1 MLQSH
6 PKLSSMSC
14 WTGEAAQSTRLDDPR
29 PSGPRARPSPA
40 SGSTSRWYYGQ
51 RRRKGIQG
59 ALRAVLAEVPTTTD
73 FLLSSNYEPTP
84 YTWHRGASTRAQV
97 CSSRGAP
104 STCMAATMAS
114 AISSRPPV

>member
-1 MLQSH
+1 M
-6 PKLSSMSC
+6 
-14 WTGEAAQSTRLDDPR
+14 D
-29 PSGPRARPSPA
+29 
-40 SGSTSRWYYGQ
+40 GQ
-51 RRRKGIQG
+51 RRRKGSQG

-114 AISSRPPV
+114 AISRVQ